1 MVLHLYRS
9 YSLNLDRVQIE
20 TSLNLKLQNK
30 IQGTRTHNLYHNFRN
45 SFYMVFNYMEFK
57 MSG

>member
-1 MVLHLYRS
+1 
-9 YSLNLDRVQIE
+9 LNLDRIQIQ

-30 IQGTRTHNLYHNFRN
+30 IQGTPTHNLYHNLRN
-45 SFYMVFNYMEFK
+45 SFYMVFNYIEFK